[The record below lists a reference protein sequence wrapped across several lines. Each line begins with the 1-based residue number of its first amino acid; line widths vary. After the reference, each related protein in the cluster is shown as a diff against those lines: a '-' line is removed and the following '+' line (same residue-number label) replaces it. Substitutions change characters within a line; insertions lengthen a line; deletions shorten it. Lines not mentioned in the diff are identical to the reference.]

1 MDWFATALD
10 LAGMEKPSDRI
21 IDSIS
26 LVPLFQAGTIT
37 DRCVYVCVC
46 VCVHSSHPMY
56 ITYCFK
62 KLSFLY
68 VFS

>member
-37 DRCVYVCVC
+37 DR
-46 VCVHSSHPMY
+46 
-56 ITYCFK
+56 
-62 KLSFLY
+62 
-68 VFS
+68 